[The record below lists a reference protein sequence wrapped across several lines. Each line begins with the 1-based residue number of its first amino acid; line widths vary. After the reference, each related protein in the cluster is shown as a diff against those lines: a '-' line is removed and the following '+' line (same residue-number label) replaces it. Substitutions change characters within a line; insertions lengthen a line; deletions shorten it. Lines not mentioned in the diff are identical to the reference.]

1 MVQQPESDDE
11 ATIETPRFEP
21 VPLPDDEFKDQLA
34 QVIPHLR
41 AFGRSLSGSRDLA
54 DDLVQETLLKAWAA
68 RKRFQAGTN
77 MRAWTFIILRNLF
90 LSQMRRARFKGEWDE
105 ITASKLLAAP
115 ASQDRHVELGD
126 MQRALLHLPQPQREA
141 LILVGAGGF
150 AYEEAAEICGCAVGT
165 IKSRVARG
173 RVALED
179 LLTDGKLPSRREHET
194 DGSRTALQS
203 IMSEVDEL
211 SRDRDPRECSR
222 IPTGEIGAVAR
233 LSQASRYD
241 GFSRVCAEQS
251 PRTSSSERTSPS
263 IAKAWRRALPTPAWT
278 VGGATFTNRLEEAC
292 TMASILGLSVFTCL
306 RTRRERPEFQTLR
319 ALNVTDLGCC
329 MNETQSERSG

>member
-1 MVQQPESDDE
+1 MSSNYAANNAAAARSAAPKSGRGPVSDDHDNE
-11 ATIETPRFEP
+11 ADGGSRPDP
-21 VPLPDDEFKDQLA
+21 VPLPDDEFKDQLG

-105 ITASKLLAAP
+105 LTASKILAAP
-115 ASQDRHVELGD
+115 ASQDRHIELSD
-126 MQRALLHLPQPQREA
+126 MQRALMHLPQPQREA

-173 RVALED
+173 
-179 LLTDGKLPSRREHET
+179 
-194 DGSRTALQS
+194 
-203 IMSEVDEL
+203 
-211 SRDRDPRECSR
+211 
-222 IPTGEIGAVAR
+222 
-233 LSQASRYD
+233 
-241 GFSRVCAEQS
+241 
-251 PRTSSSERTSPS
+251 
-263 IAKAWRRALPTPAWT
+263 
-278 VGGATFTNRLEEAC
+278 
-292 TMASILGLSVFTCL
+292 
-306 RTRRERPEFQTLR
+306 
-319 ALNVTDLGCC
+319 
-329 MNETQSERSG
+329 

>member
-1 MVQQPESDDE
+1 
-11 ATIETPRFEP
+11 
-21 VPLPDDEFKDQLA
+21 
-34 QVIPHLR
+34 
-41 AFGRSLSGSRDLA
+41 LA

-90 LSQMRRARFKGEWDE
+90 LSQMRRARFKGEWDDV
-105 ITASKLLAAP
+105 TAAKILAAP

-173 RVALED
+173 RVALEG
-179 LLTDGKLPSRREHET
+179 LMTGGKLPSRRQHKT
-194 DGSRTALQS
+194 DPDKSALQE

-211 SRDRDPRECSR
+211 SRNRD
-222 IPTGEIGAVAR
+222 
-233 LSQASRYD
+233 
-241 GFSRVCAEQS
+241 
-251 PRTSSSERTSPS
+251 
-263 IAKAWRRALPTPAWT
+263 
-278 VGGATFTNRLEEAC
+278 
-292 TMASILGLSVFTCL
+292 
-306 RTRRERPEFQTLR
+306 
-319 ALNVTDLGCC
+319 
-329 MNETQSERSG
+329 

>member
-1 MVQQPESDDE
+1 MASNESTEAGRVTVSDDQDFQDD
-11 ATIETPRFEP
+11 AGGRPDP
-21 VPLPDDEFKDQLA
+21 VPLPDAEFKDELA

-41 AFGRSLSGSRDLA
+41 AFGRSLSGSRDIA

-90 LSQMRRARFKGEWDE
+90 LSQMRRARFKGEWDDV
-105 ITASKLLAAP
+105 TASKILAAP

-173 RVALED
+173 RVALEA
-179 LLTDGKLPSRREHET
+179 LMSGGKLPSRRQHKS
-194 DGSRTALQS
+194 DPDKSVLQE

-211 SRDRDPRECSR
+211 SRDR
-222 IPTGEIGAVAR
+222 G
-233 LSQASRYD
+233 
-241 GFSRVCAEQS
+241 
-251 PRTSSSERTSPS
+251 
-263 IAKAWRRALPTPAWT
+263 
-278 VGGATFTNRLEEAC
+278 
-292 TMASILGLSVFTCL
+292 
-306 RTRRERPEFQTLR
+306 
-319 ALNVTDLGCC
+319 
-329 MNETQSERSG
+329 

>member
-1 MVQQPESDDE
+1 MSEFSTAYPDGGSLNQQP
-11 ATIETPRFEP
+11 AMTKTRTTRRRRFPEP

-105 ITASKLLAAP
+105 ITASKMLAAP

-173 RVALED
+173 RVALEPCSPTASCPRAASMRPTAAAPRRCRHHERGRRAQPRPRPGPPGRRGQIGAAERKPD
-179 LLTDGKLPSRREHET
+179 HSRFSGAKTLNCPAARASARVIAIRRRAGRAALRRSRASGLPRPWRRPGAAHCRRRRERWAAPP
-194 DGSRTALQS
+194 SRTAW
-203 IMSEVDEL
+203 
-211 SRDRDPRECSR
+211 RKP
-222 IPTGEIGAVAR
+222 G
-233 LSQASRYD
+233 
-241 GFSRVCAEQS
+241 
-251 PRTSSSERTSPS
+251 PS
-263 IAKAWRRALPTPAWT
+263 LL
-278 VGGATFTNRLEEAC
+278 V
-292 TMASILGLSVFTCL
+292 S
-306 RTRRERPEFQTLR
+306 
-319 ALNVTDLGCC
+319 D
-329 MNETQSERSG
+329 

>member
-1 MVQQPESDDE
+1 MAGVEPAENIGTVERD
-11 ATIETPRFEP
+11 EP
-21 VPLPDDEFKDQLA
+21 VPLPDNEFKQQLA

-105 ITASKLLAAP
+105 LTASKLLAAP
-115 ASQDRHVELGD
+115 ASQDRHIELAD

-173 RVALED
+173 RVALEA
-179 LLTDGKLPSRREHET
+179 LLTDGKLPSRREH
-194 DGSRTALQS
+194 DNQDRTALQS
-203 IMSEVDEL
+203 IMNDVDDL
-211 SRDRDPRECSR
+211 SRDRLPAPDQ
-222 IPTGEIGAVAR
+222 GDD
-233 LSQASRYD
+233 D
-241 GFSRVCAEQS
+241 GD
-251 PRTSSSERTSPS
+251 
-263 IAKAWRRALPTPAWT
+263 
-278 VGGATFTNRLEEAC
+278 EE
-292 TMASILGLSVFTCL
+292 
-306 RTRRERPEFQTLR
+306 
-319 ALNVTDLGCC
+319 D
-329 MNETQSERSG
+329 